1 MFFTPFSQKCSPE
14 ADAAVFNIREAQD
27 EHDIIVMSFLLSLG
41 HWEAEFP
48 HALLDPGVPSWARP

>member
-14 ADAAVFNIREAQD
+14 ADAAAINIREAQD

-41 HWEAEFP
+41 YLGSRVSTCTAAPTSAF
-48 HALLDPGVPSWARP
+48 LSQ